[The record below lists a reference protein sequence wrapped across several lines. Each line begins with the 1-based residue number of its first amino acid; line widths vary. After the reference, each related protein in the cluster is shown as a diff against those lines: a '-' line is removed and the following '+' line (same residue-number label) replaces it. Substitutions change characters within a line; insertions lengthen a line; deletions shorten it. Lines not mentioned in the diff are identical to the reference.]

1 MKTYFKPKRSKQA
14 KDVIFSIKISIQSHP
29 ILTFHSSP
37 VIKTTHHKH
46 MGLNLD
52 ENLNFKE
59 LQKQKMSKA
68 HKSIAVLKR
77 LQDITPRIFY

>member
-52 ENLNFKE
+52 EKLNFKE

-68 HKSIAVLKR
+68 HKSIAVLKK
-77 LQDITPRIFY
+77 LQNITPRIFY

>member
-14 KDVIFSIKISIQSHP
+14 KDVIFSRKVSIQSHS

-37 VIKTTHHKH
+37 VIKTIHHKH
-46 MGLNLD
+46 MELNLD
-52 ENLNFKE
+52 EKLNFKE